1 MIECFTVHRDLASKR
16 VCHFHFIPHDDAGS
30 TQFRT
35 ILLKFAIAI
44 FKYLFILGENLWK
57 KSCLR
62 PTDHSLVRCFAT
74 PIKKAI
80 FFFIVAMKITEN
92 TNFPSIF
99 FVELTHSLLQ
109 KVNFRVRNTVRVGP
123 SSVQIDAYKRAST
136 ITDCNTV
143 RVNHR
148 DQLNDVAREYFLI
161 TFRLF
166 GELLD
171 DFGHY

>member
-1 MIECFTVHRDLASKR
+1 
-16 VCHFHFIPHDDAGS
+16 
-30 TQFRT
+30 
-35 ILLKFAIAI
+35 
-44 FKYLFILGENLWK
+44 
-57 KSCLR
+57 
-62 PTDHSLVRCFAT
+62 
-74 PIKKAI
+74 
-80 FFFIVAMKITEN
+80 
-92 TNFPSIF
+92 
-99 FVELTHSLLQ
+99 
-109 KVNFRVRNTVRVGP
+109 VRVGP

-136 ITDCNTV
+136 ITDCYTV